1 MTEFHNGK
9 HRPTDRGYH
18 RQTDQGNTGRKTVD
32 TQADREAQA
41 GRPGKHRQRDQGRTD
56 RPGEHRQTDH

>member
-32 TQADREAQA
+32 TQADRSV
-41 GRPGKHRQRDQGRTD
+41 QGST
-56 RPGEHRQTDH
+56 GRQTREA